1 MARTV
6 QQIYDEM
13 IAEKE
18 SMAVLNTL
26 QPNTDSAQTLLSDL
40 TSSSKVAVWRLIF
53 FVMAV
58 GIWTVEK
65 LFDEHVIWI
74 ENRATELIVG
84 TAVWCRV
91 KALEYQHGD
100 SLSYIEPV
108 YKYATINEANQIIKL
123 ASVNEVGGQVLIK
136 VAKLVSD
143 EPAPLSTEELDAF
156 RAYMQKVKFA
166 GVNVVC
172 LSRDPDLLKVYYHVY
187 YDPLVLSADGSL
199 ISDSSKFPVRDAIN
213 AYCKGLPFNGIFS
226 VTELT
231 DKIQQAVGVVN
242 PVFDTASA
250 KYALQPYS
258 ILGDFYNP
266 NAGYLKVDPAFPL
279 SDTITYTA
287 I

>member
-74 ENRATELIVG
+74 ENRATEMIVG

-91 KALEYQHGD
+91 QAMEYKQGE

-108 YKYATINEANQIIKL
+108 YK
-123 ASVNEVGGQVLIK
+123 
-136 VAKLVSD
+136 
-143 EPAPLSTEELDAF
+143 
-156 RAYMQKVKFA
+156 
-166 GVNVVC
+166 
-172 LSRDPDLLKVYYHVY
+172 
-187 YDPLVLSADGSL
+187 
-199 ISDSSKFPVRDAIN
+199 
-213 AYCKGLPFNGIFS
+213 
-226 VTELT
+226 
-231 DKIQQAVGVVN
+231 
-242 PVFDTASA
+242 
-250 KYALQPYS
+250 
-258 ILGDFYNP
+258 
-266 NAGYLKVDPAFPL
+266 
-279 SDTITYTA
+279 
-287 I
+287 